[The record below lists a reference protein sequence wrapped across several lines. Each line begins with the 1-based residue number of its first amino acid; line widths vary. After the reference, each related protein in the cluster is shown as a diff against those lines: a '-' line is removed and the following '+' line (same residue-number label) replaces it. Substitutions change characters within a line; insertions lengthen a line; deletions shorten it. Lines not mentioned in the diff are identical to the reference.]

1 MLRTL
6 LSLAALSLLA
16 LISPSPWGALW
27 LAVPIAVASALLLC
41 WRWGPWGVLVP
52 VGLLAVVMIGVGPF
66 AAWAWWLP
74 VAALTGSWMGLREEG
89 GGPGSGQRAWMLLPI
104 LLLAAGLPWSVSY
117 PTLLRDTESYL
128 QSGDRETIRL
138 FQDYGYKGEK
148 LRTWERFVN
157 ESAEL
162 RKQWLGQV
170 LPSALFL
177 WMTLLVVAG
186 RGLSSRIAARL
197 RWPDLSRSSFTE
209 WRLPDGAVWILIVG
223 LGLLLADLRA
233 WLPTAWTLLIVPSLG
248 YCVQGIAV
256 VESLLLLR
264 GMPPSIIT
272 LTLLFVSIMALPV
285 FLLAT
290 ACIGLSDVWLDFR
303 RLEAAPED
311 GLS

>member
-1 MLRTL
+1 MIRTF

-16 LISPSPWGALW
+16 LATPSPWGTLW
-27 LAVPIAVASALLLC
+27 LAVPIAVAASLLLC

-89 GGPGSGQRAWMLLPI
+89 GGPGSGQRAWMLLPV

-117 PTLLRDTESYL
+117 PTLLRDAEKYL
-128 QSGDRETIRL
+128 QSGDHQSIRL
-138 FQDYGYKGEK
+138 AQDYGYKGEK
-148 LRTWERFVN
+148 LRTWERFVS
-157 ESAEL
+157 EGAEM
-162 RKQWLGQV
+162 RKRWLAYA

-186 RGLSSRIAARL
+186 RDLSSRIAARL
-197 RWPDLSRSSFTE
+197 RWPDLSRSRFAE
-209 WRLPDGAVWILIVG
+209 WRLPDGTVWILMAG
-223 LGLLLADLRA
+223 LALVLTDFRA
-233 WLPTAWTLLIVPSLG
+233 WLPTAWTLLIIPSLG

-272 LTLLFVSIMALPV
+272 LTLLFVSVMALPV
-285 FLLAT
+285 FVVAT

>member
-1 MLRTL
+1 MIRTI

-16 LISPSPWGALW
+16 LTTPSPWGTLW
-27 LAVPIAVASALLLC
+27 LMVPIAVAASLLLC

-89 GGPGSGQRAWMLLPI
+89 GGPGSGQRAWMLLPV

-117 PTLLRDTESYL
+117 PTLLKDTERYM
-128 QSGDRETIRL
+128 QSGDRQTIRL
-138 FQDYGYKGEK
+138 AQDYGYKGEK
-148 LRTWERFVN
+148 LRTWERFVS
-157 ESAEL
+157 EGAEM
-162 RKQWLGQV
+162 RKRWLAHV

-186 RGLSSRIAARL
+186 RDLSSRIAARL
-197 RWPDLSRSSFTE
+197 RWPDLSRSRFAE
-209 WRLPDGAVWILIVG
+209 WRLPDGTVWILMAG
-223 LGLLLADLRA
+223 LALVLADVRA
-233 WLPTAWTLLIVPSLG
+233 WLPTAWTLLIIPSLG

-272 LTLLFVSIMALPV
+272 LTLLFVSVMALPV
-285 FLLAT
+285 FVVAT

>member
-1 MLRTL
+1 VFRTL
-6 LSLAALSLLA
+6 LSLVALSLLA
-16 LISPSPWGALW
+16 LTTPSPWGALW
-27 LAVPIAVASALLLC
+27 LAIPLAVASALLLC

-52 VGLLAVVMIGVGPF
+52 VGLLALVMIGLGPF
-66 AAWAWWLP
+66 AAWAWWVP

-89 GGPGSGQRAWMLLPI
+89 GGPGSGQRAWMMLPV

-117 PTLLRDTESYL
+117 PTLLQDTEKYM
-128 QSGDRETIRL
+128 QSGDHESIRL
-138 FQDYGYKGEK
+138 VKVYGYKGEQ
-148 LRTWERFVN
+148 LATWERIVN
-157 ESAEL
+157 ENAGV
-162 RKQWLGQV
+162 RKRSLAFI
-170 LPSALFL
+170 LPSVLFL

-186 RGLSSRIAARL
+186 RDLSSRIAARL
-197 RWPDLSRSSFTE
+197 RWPNLSRSRFIE

-223 LGLLLADLRA
+223 LGLVLTDFRS
-233 WLPTAWTLLIVPSLG
+233 WLPTAWTLLIIPCLG

-264 GMPPSIIT
+264 GMPSSIIT
-272 LTLLFVSIMALPV
+272 LTMLFVSVMALPV

-290 ACIGLSDVWLDFR
+290 ACIGLSDVWLDYR

>member
-1 MLRTL
+1 VFRTL

-16 LISPSPWGALW
+16 LTTPSPWGALW
-27 LAVPIAVASALLLC
+27 LAIPMAVASALLLC

-52 VGLLAVVMIGVGPF
+52 VGLLAVVMIGLGPF

-117 PTLLRDTESYL
+117 PTLLQDTEKYL
-128 QSGDRETIRL
+128 QGGDRQSIQFL
-138 FQDYGYKGEK
+138 QDNGYKGEA
-148 LRTWERFVN
+148 LHGWERTVN
-157 ESAEL
+157 ENAEI
-162 RKQWLGQV
+162 RKRWLAYA
-170 LPSALFL
+170 LPSLLFL

-186 RGLSSRIAARL
+186 RDLSSRIASRL
-197 RWPDLSRSSFTE
+197 RWPHLSRSRFTE
-209 WRLPDGAVWILIVG
+209 WRLPDGAVWILLAG
-223 LGLLLADLRA
+223 LALVLTDFRA
-233 WLPTAWTLLIVPSLG
+233 WLPTAWTLLIIPSLG

-264 GMPPSIIT
+264 GMPSSIIT
-272 LTLLFVSIMALPV
+272 LTLLFVSVMALPV

-303 RLEAAPED
+303 RLEAAPDD